1 MPMCHGEDN
10 NQMALEYSELSFLSQ
25 TNDKN
30 MYVMKKI
37 WCDHTHS
44 SEINVGSQGYLTL
57 DREGGFAQTQRL
69 QLNDVSLNRVTAIIM
84 GTYQIGREEKKDR
97 EHKEHSDKRTN

>member
-1 MPMCHGEDN
+1 MCHGEDN
-10 NQMALEYSELSFLSQ
+10 NQTALEYSELSFLSQ

-30 MYVMKKI
+30 MYVTKKI

-44 SEINVGSQGYLTL
+44 SEINVGLQGYLTL
-57 DREGGFAQTQRL
+57 VAQTQRL